1 MHFSNSLLMLVL
13 HKDFLAMTGGAQY
26 EPVCEKR
33 MNYQNSQ
40 G

>member
-13 HKDFLAMTGGAQY
+13 YKDFLTMAGGAQD

-33 MNYQNSQ
+33 INYQNSQ